1 MKYKTSKILQNLFSV
16 VQLLMGVGPALND
29 ALAGTNCRYLLRG
42 LEPLLAG
49 ELERIWEEMRER
61 ERKKKII
68 KIYCMRKMYFKKSNT
83 R

>member
-1 MKYKTSKILQNLFSV
+1 MFSV

-29 ALAGTNCRYLLRG
+29 ALAGIDCRYLLRG
-42 LEPLLAG
+42 LEPLLGG

-61 ERKKKII
+61 EKKII